1 MPPIPHRIKVRHHPG
16 SSLQDIKNE
25 PEWGSG
31 HEHRVGFRNTQNRVP
46 GLTHSGDEREEDSDP
61 REDVG
66 AEQAANK
73 YLKFRDE
80 AAGGKLVNFRDLI
93 NAQED
98 LHLRRPE
105 VHSEGWRFVL
115 NASEDW
121 VKNTEKWP
129 ANLERKVKEK
139 EARKKQQD
147 EEEGKANG
155 EMSKKTD
162 ENDKGG
168 ESDDHVQ
175 QEHEWKRE
183 NGEGNKH
190 HDAYH
195 GSDADAE
202 DSSGDKNE
210 KSEYQIMRE
219 KYTPQEI
226 ALLRSLQ
233 HEKDYMYN
241 LKQNDGKG
249 KSPINHSNPLIS
261 IDEADQFTPDNWV
274 PRSSNL
280 IRLTGKVCIL
290 VLLPGGTFSDTH
302 STL

>member
-1 MPPIPHRIKVRHHPG
+1 MPPIPHRIKVRNHPG
-16 SSLQDIKNE
+16 SSLQDINNE

-61 REDVG
+61 LKDVG
-66 AEQAANK
+66 AEQAADK

-80 AAGGKLVNFRDLI
+80 AADGKLVNFRDLI

-115 NASEDW
+115 NAREDW
-121 VKNTEKWP
+121 VKSTEKWP
-129 ANLERKVKEK
+129 ANLEKKAKEE
-139 EARKKQQD
+139 EAKKKQQD
-147 EEEGKANG
+147 EEKKQSNG
-155 EMSKKTD
+155 DASEKTD
-162 ENDKGG
+162 ESDKGG
-168 ESDDHVQ
+168 EKEDDVQ

-190 HDAYH
+190 HDAYP

-202 DSSGDKNE
+202 DSSSDENE
-210 KSEYQIMRE
+210 KSEYHILRE
-219 KYTPQEI
+219 KYSPQEI

-233 HEKDYMYN
+233 HEKDYIYN
-241 LKQNDGKG
+241 LKQNDGKR
-249 KSPINHSNPLIS
+249 KSPVSHSDPLIS
-261 IDEADQFTPDNWV
+261 IDEADQFTPDN
-274 PRSSNL
+274 
-280 IRLTGKVCIL
+280 
-290 VLLPGGTFSDTH
+290 
-302 STL
+302 